1 MRSKKR
7 WIAAPK
13 VNNYFIQKYRGI
25 MMSEKPESETRSIR
39 QTNALI
45 RSIVELEMLDHP
57 FWVGGLVTRYFL
69 SDRGHVYFDVT
80 DEDYS
85 INCFLREP
93 IRGTLGFE
101 ISNGLEVEVFGTVR
115 VYEQQARV
123 QIEVEKV
130 RLIKRSAFVIEK
142 TIQEQLAKKGLWP
155 PLKKPL
161 PENVRHIGLITSK
174 NSEALHDFRETFY
187 KEGGMANIKPV
198 DVRIQGQQAPRQI
211 ADAINRLNRE
221 AEVDVIVLARGG
233 GRKMDMAV
241 FNDMLIAEAIC
252 RSSIPVL
259 TGIGHQQD
267 ETFADQVADVSTITP
282 TAAGTE
288 LARSSAKQPHSEVK
302 AHASGNMN
310 ITLLGVIIVVVI
322 FAVLI
327 VVILMNNPL

>member
-1 MRSKKR
+1 
-7 WIAAPK
+7 
-13 VNNYFIQKYRGI
+13 
-25 MMSEKPESETRSIR
+25 MSEKSDSETRSIR
-39 QTNALI
+39 QTNALV

-69 SDRGHVYFDVT
+69 SDRGHIYFDIT

-93 IRGTLGFE
+93 IRGILDFT
-101 ISNGLEVEVFGTVR
+101 ITNGIEVEVFGTVR
-115 VYEQQARV
+115 VYEQQARI

-130 RLIKRSAFVIEK
+130 RLIKRPAFIIDK

-155 PLKKPL
+155 PVRKPF
-161 PENVRHIGLITSK
+161 PENIRQIGLITSK
-174 NSEALHDFRETFY
+174 SSEARYDFEDTY
-187 KEGGMANIKPV
+187 KKEGGQARIKWV

-233 GRKMDMAV
+233 GRKMEMAV
-241 FNDMLIAEAIC
+241 FNDLLIAEAIC
-252 RSSIPVL
+252 RSAIPVV

-282 TAAGTE
+282 TAAGTH
-288 LARSSAKQPHSEVK
+288 LARSSSKQSHSEPITS
-302 AHASGNMN
+302 AFGNMN
-310 ITLLGVIIVVVI
+310 VTLLGVMIAVMIV
-322 FAVLI
+322 ALLI
-327 VVILMNNPL
+327 VALLVNNPS